1 MASQRKVRCS
11 LSESYLR
18 SSSKEVV
25 SWVMGRFRKQRFHV
39 AARGVRWMDGFDR
52 LDSIDIICDLIFLEE
67 NEDDDDNATYVRS
80 SM

>member
-1 MASQRKVRCS
+1 
-11 LSESYLR
+11 
-18 SSSKEVV
+18 
-25 SWVMGRFRKQRFHV
+25 MGRFRKQRFHV